1 MRADKR
7 KTPMDRKLTRKE
19 KMRARS
25 KHMVGPTVFLILLL
39 TVPVLVSN
47 QAEIFASIGKVRTVI
62 TEIVN
67 VTSFVIE
74 TILT

>member
-1 MRADKR
+1 
-7 KTPMDRKLTRKE
+7 MDRKLTRKE

-25 KHMVGPTVFLILLL
+25 KHMVGPAVFLFLLL

-47 QAEIFASIGKVRTVI
+47 QAEIFAGIGKVRTVI